1 MKFIFSVVEE
11 QALDLKESIL
21 KLFLLQ
27 SSLTK
32 SKIWKTYQHACA
44 ATGHVTIGHS
54 KFVEL

>member
-1 MKFIFSVVEE
+1 MKFIFSVAEE
-11 QALDLKESIL
+11 QAGFERINL

-44 ATGHVTIGHS
+44 AIGHVTIGHS